1 MKFPLTALDVKNE
14 ILLSSNNK
22 LRIRQLIH
30 ILQNVDSEI
39 IVEGIIQVFEIE
51 ESYEN
56 QFVACEILNT
66 LKPKSKK
73 ELKEVLLRTSKNW
86 NKSVN
91 HLPFWFLEN
100 YGLETVM
107 QTFKEFDD
115 NEKINTMKWWL
126 NIKKNI

>member
-1 MKFPLTALDVKNE
+1 MKFPLNALDVKNE
-14 ILLSSNNK
+14 ILLSRNNK

-56 QFVACEILNT
+56 QSAAGEILKA
-66 LKPKSKK
+66 LKPKSNQN
-73 ELKEVLLRTSKNW
+73 LKVVLHRTLKNW
-86 NKSVN
+86 NKSVS

-100 YGLETVM
+100 YGLQTVK
-107 QTFKEFDD
+107 QTFYQFDK
-115 NEKINTMKWWL
+115 NEKLNTMKWWL
-126 NIKKNI
+126 NL